1 MFGGAYVGA
10 IVYVA
15 VGLHA
20 ERRRRVLVVT
30 AGSRLSQYVGA
41 AVGELGFLRGIWL
54 DSSRRLTWL
63 EDYAA
68 SKARTAEVAVPERI
82 TSGIRLEH
90 VSFAYP
96 GTDHDA
102 LTDVNV
108 ELPAGAV
115 IALVG
120 ENGAGK
126 STLVKLLADMY
137 TPTSGRITI
146 DGVDL
151 ARMAP
156 DEWRDRL
163 AGAFQDFYRFE
174 FLAQATRRRRRP
186 PAHRRAAGGR
196 ARGRPRRARST

>member
-1 MFGGAYVGA
+1 M
-10 IVYVA
+10 
-15 VGLHA
+15 
-20 ERRRRVLVVT
+20 LVVT

-54 DSSRRLTWL
+54 DSSKRLVVARGLRARARRAPPDADVPDRLT
-63 EDYAA
+63 DG
-68 SKARTAEVAVPERI
+68 I
-82 TSGIRLEH
+82 TLEH

-102 LTDVNV
+102 LTDVNL

-115 IALVG
+115 VALVG

-156 DEWRDRL
+156 DEWRERL

-174 FLAQATRRRRRP
+174 F
-186 PAHRRAAGGR
+186 RA
-196 ARGRPRRARST
+196 

>member
-1 MFGGAYVGA
+1 M
-10 IVYVA
+10 
-15 VGLHA
+15 
-20 ERRRRVLVVT
+20 
-30 AGSRLSQYVGA
+30 
-41 AVGELGFLRGIWL
+41 
-54 DSSRRLTWL
+54 
-63 EDYAA
+63 
-68 SKARTAEVAVPERI
+68 
-82 TSGIRLEH
+82 
-90 VSFAYP
+90 
-96 GTDHDA
+96 
-102 LTDVNV
+102 
-108 ELPAGAV
+108 

-137 TPTSGRITI
+137 TPTSGRITV

-186 PAHRRAAGGR
+186 PAHRRTARRR
-196 ARGRPRRARST
+196 ARGRAAPARST